1 MLMSINHS
9 WQVHFFKVLLTQL
22 GPFFKKKIKP
32 TRRLYHNLWSDS
44 GSTMCADSYGQ
55 KDVIKPYAPGQKG
68 STTAARN
75 QFTSMQR
82 QGCER
87 IFLNA
92 RLCIFSCEIR
102 YMYSSWT
109 LHHRTHLF
117 LESCLCNT
125 EKEPGLANRQDGI
138 SQLPN
143 WTPAPAPGR
152 NSAAHEHQ
160 SPQVTK
166 CTFFLKVLKH
176 WPILCWAALP

>member
-1 MLMSINHS
+1 
-9 WQVHFFKVLLTQL
+9 
-22 GPFFKKKIKP
+22 
-32 TRRLYHNLWSDS
+32 
-44 GSTMCADSYGQ
+44 MCADSYGQ

-102 YMYSSWT
+102 YVYSSWT

-117 LESCLCNT
+117 LESCLCDT
-125 EKEPGLANRQDGI
+125 EKGPGLANGQDGI
-138 SQLPN
+138 SQLSN

-176 WPILCWAALP
+176 WPILCWAALPQLQINRGKIIARSVSNEISTEKRAWLKLDFCCPLLP